1 MRSNTSVEQVSMI
14 YLWTALLHLK
24 NSSQRNGGCCW
35 LSLSPGG
42 RLDHGRNF
50 LWNPSTAKLWV
61 GFFKADFLGLY
72 HHNLVKELPKLDKTL
87 GIWNISQHRNE
98 QDSMRESSTNDL
110 FTRGKR
116 CFVSKRKWTND
127 FFSAKMAA
135 SSAFFICAFNAISM
149 HVTRDSSG
157 GQAATNRRSME
168 GDKVTH
174 AVSKDFQNGHL
185 WMITVTGLIML
196 ENWFTVIDGGF
207 LQLSF
212 CFSSTSCSTWN
223 KAMCLR
229 QRSLKPI
236 P

>member
-72 HHNLVKELPKLDKTL
+72 HHNLVKELPEARQNTWHLKYFTA
-87 GIWNISQHRNE
+87 SQRTRQHARIINKRPFHKGKKVFCFE
-98 QDSMRESSTNDL
+98 TQMNQWFL
-110 FTRGKR
+110 FSKNGRFKR
-116 CFVSKRKWTND
+116 L
-127 FFSAKMAA
+127 
-135 SSAFFICAFNAISM
+135 FICAFNAISM